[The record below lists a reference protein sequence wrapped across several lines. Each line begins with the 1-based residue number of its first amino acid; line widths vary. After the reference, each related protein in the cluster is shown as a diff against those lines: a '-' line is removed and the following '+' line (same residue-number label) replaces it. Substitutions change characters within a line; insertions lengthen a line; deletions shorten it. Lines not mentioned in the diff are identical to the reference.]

1 MYKKVLLPLIFL
13 LVTTLAFG
21 QQTPAV
27 NLTLIVAD
35 NAGGSRTLHI
45 GLDPAATTGIDP
57 QFGES
62 DLPPFPPLGAYE
74 ARWNLQPFGVGNL
87 STYRDYRNAPV
98 LPYTGTVIHRLIWQY
113 SDFATQLSVTYNLPN
128 EVRMLITSNNSV
140 PVWQSDTL
148 TGSGTFT
155 LNDPDNE
162 YTAARVYVYYNNIIP
177 VELSSFSASVVG
189 SSVILNW
196 TTATELNNRDFEV
209 QRKTDN
215 TDWQTLTSIAGAGT
229 TTEPRSYSYTDN
241 NLQSNTKYY
250 YRLRQN
256 DFDGKFS
263 FSQIIEV
270 DISAPKDFN
279 LEQNY
284 PNPFNPSTNI
294 SFTLPYASVVKLSIY
309 NQLGEKVD
317 QLVNQSLEAG
327 SYIYNWNAKNN
338 SSGIYVVE
346 LQADGYKA
354 SKKMMLMK

>member
-1 MYKKVLLPLIFL
+1 MKKLYSLLFIILCFSL
-13 LVTTLAFG
+13 SFA
-21 QQTPAV
+21 QQQEPTVKVPI
-27 NLTLIVAD
+27 TID
-35 NAGGSRTLHI
+35 DGAGASRTMFF
-45 GLDPAATTGIDP
+45 GLDTLGTDGIDII
-57 QFGES
+57 FGES
-62 DLPPFPPLGAYE
+62 DVPPFPPAGAFE
-74 ARWNLQPFGVGNL
+74 ARFFLPENNFSGTLG
-87 STYRDYRNAPV
+87 SYIDIRNAPSFPFTGQKEFRLAYQPGFGPVINVSWNFPHNQVTGV
-98 LPYTGTVIHRLIWQY
+98 LQDIITGTLINVPMADSGMFTVTNPGAFNRLK
-113 SDFATQLSVTYNLPN
+113 
-128 EVRMLITSNNSV
+128 MLIDFV
-140 PVWQSDTL
+140 
-148 TGSGTFT
+148 
-155 LNDPDNE
+155 
-162 YTAARVYVYYNNIIP
+162 NIIP

-189 SSVILNW
+189 SSVVLNW

-270 DISAPKDFN
+270 DIDAPKDFN

>member
-1 MYKKVLLPLIFL
+1 MKKIYSLLFTL
-13 LVTTLAFG
+13 LCFSLSLA
-21 QQTPAV
+21 QQEPTVKVPI
-27 NLTLIVAD
+27 TID
-35 NAGGSRTLHI
+35 DGAGASRTMFF
-45 GLDPAATTGIDP
+45 GLDTLGTDGIDII
-57 QFGES
+57 FGES
-62 DLPPFPPLGAYE
+62 DVPPFPPAGAFE
-74 ARWNLQPFGVGNL
+74 ARFFLPENNFAGTLG
-87 STYRDYRNAPV
+87 SYIDIRNAPSFPFTGQKEFRLAYQPGLGSVINVSWNFPHNQVTGV
-98 LPYTGTVIHRLIWQY
+98 LQDIITGTLINVPMADSGMFTVTNPGAFNRLK
-113 SDFATQLSVTYNLPN
+113 
-128 EVRMLITSNNSV
+128 MLINFVNV
-140 PVWQSDTL
+140 
-148 TGSGTFT
+148 
-155 LNDPDNE
+155 
-162 YTAARVYVYYNNIIP
+162 IP

-270 DISAPKDFN
+270 DIDAPKDFN

>member
-1 MYKKVLLPLIFL
+1 MNKMISLFLLIFFVINL
-13 LVTTLAFG
+13 SA
-21 QQTPAV
+21 QQEPAV
-27 NLTLIVAD
+27 KIPITID
-35 NAGGSRTLHI
+35 DGAGASKTLHF
-45 GLDPAATTGIDP
+45 GLDPNATDGIDV

-62 DLPPFPPLGAYE
+62 DLPPYPPQGAFDTRFLLPE
-74 ARWNLQPFGVGNL
+74 NNFSGTL
-87 STYRDYRNAPV
+87 SSWDDYRQAD
-98 LPYTGTVIHRLIWQY
+98 LPFTGQKEHRLRYQPAFGTVINITWNFPHNTVTALLQDIITGTLIN
-113 SDFATQLSVTYNLPN
+113 VNLA
-128 EVRMLITSNNSV
+128 
-140 PVWQSDTL
+140 D
-148 TGSGTFT
+148 SGT
-155 LNDPDNE
+155 
-162 YTAARVYVYYNNIIP
+162 YTVTNPSVFDKLKLLVNYVNIIP
-177 VELSSFSASVVG
+177 VELSSFSASIVDNK
-189 SSVILNW
+189 VILNW
-196 TTATELNNRDFEV
+196 STATELNNKDFEV
-209 QRKTDN
+209 QRKTDI

-229 TTEPRSYSYTDN
+229 TTEPRSYSFTDN
-241 NLQSNTKYY
+241 NVQSNTKSY

-270 DISAPKDFN
+270 DINAPQDFN